1 MLEFSKHISLHEKK
15 PSGWCYDNS
24 KIASQKYNLNCKLPV
39 HWNPYSSVVWDPT
52 CLFIWAW
59 VLFFFFFK
67 GDSRCSSALLIIT
80 NRWQSLAKYKIH
92 SQYLS
97 EVIWRPTQSFSKT
110 KTMKLV
116 VRLSVVVCFYICFLL
131 QSLLQS
137 EICLFMEWLRLEET
151 VRITEFQPPCCQQ
164 VCQPLDQAVQDLI
177 LFFVFQ
183 TWIAAPL

>member
-1 MLEFSKHISLHEKK
+1 MKKSLQGDVMIILKQQVKNIISTVNYQFTETHTVVLFETLHAFSFGFEF
-15 PSGWCYDNS
+15 
-24 KIASQKYNLNCKLPV
+24 
-39 HWNPYSSVVWDPT
+39 
-52 CLFIWAW
+52 F
-59 VLFFFFFK
+59 FFFFFK

-92 SQYLS
+92 SQHLS

-116 VRLSVVVCFYICFLL
+116 VRLSVVFCFYICFLL

-151 VRITEFQPPCCQQ
+151 VRIIEFQPPCCQQ
-164 VCQPLDQAVQDLI
+164 SANHQIRLFRILSFSSSSKLELQPHCNCTNTAHE
-177 LFFVFQ
+177 
-183 TWIAAPL
+183 